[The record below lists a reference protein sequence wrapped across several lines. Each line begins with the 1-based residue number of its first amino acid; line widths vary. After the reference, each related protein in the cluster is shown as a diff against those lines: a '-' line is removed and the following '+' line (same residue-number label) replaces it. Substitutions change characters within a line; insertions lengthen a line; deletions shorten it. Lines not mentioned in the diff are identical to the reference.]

1 MQKKYSDGNVYLR
14 PMTYEDTDLIVAWR
28 NSDAVRRNFIYQ
40 ELFTRQSHENW
51 IKNMVE
57 PGKVVQ
63 MVICEEGTD
72 RPFGSVYIR
81 DIDHN
86 HHKGEYGIFIGEPD
100 ARGRGVGTSAAKLM
114 LRYGFE
120 ELHLHKI
127 FLRVFADNQQAVRSY
142 EKAGFI
148 QEAYLKDEV
157 CIDGKYRD
165 MLLMA
170 VIGEEKI

>member
-14 PMTYEDTDLIVAWR
+14 PMTYEDTDLIVKWR